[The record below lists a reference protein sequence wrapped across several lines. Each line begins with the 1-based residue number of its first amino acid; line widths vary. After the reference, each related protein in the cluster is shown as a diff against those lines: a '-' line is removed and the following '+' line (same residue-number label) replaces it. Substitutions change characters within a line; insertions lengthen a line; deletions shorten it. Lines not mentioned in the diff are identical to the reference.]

1 MAAGSPRNRRGPSR
15 ARISSA
21 GFLFAVDDAN
31 AVGSGRSVPG
41 VSIHAILS
49 EIRDASWNSG
59 DTRRRAGG
67 RFRTAEFEAFGD
79 AAREIFRRIGF
90 RRRTGR
96 RCSHLDGELS
106 FAQVGE
112 EFFAELE
119 RFEPFGE
126 ANPRPLFL
134 ARRVA
139 SRPGLRRVGERGC
152 RGILAS
158 GGREIRAIAWNL
170 SERWERLAAAEMD
183 VAFHIQRNERYG
195 NVELEIVDVREPEA

>member
-1 MAAGSPRNRRGPSR
+1 M
-15 ARISSA
+15 
-21 GFLFAVDDAN
+21 
-31 AVGSGRSVPG
+31 RS
-41 VSIHAILS
+41 
-49 EIRDASWNSG
+49 SG
-59 DTRRRAGG
+59 DTRRPAGG
-67 RFRTAEFEAFGD
+67 RFPPREFEAFGD
-79 AAREIFRRIGF
+79 AAREIFRR
-90 RRRTGR
+90 RVPEENR
-96 RCSHLDGELS
+96 SAVLSLDGELS
-106 FAQVGE
+106 FAQIGE

-158 GGREIRAIAWNL
+158 GGKEIRAIAWNL